1 MKIKS
6 LVKTLS
12 ILSYCLITI
21 NGSIIAIPF
30 ILYLISASIS
40 IFYLEGIN
48 QSVSSLIGIIGL
60 IIIIKNFK
68 EETFKNVFISFL
80 GFLMLLVPLIERLSS
95 ISIELFNYLSFKI
108 PLILFLMFFLIYILI
123 SILDY
128 FKNKKI
134 LNNQQLSHSK

>member
-12 ILSYCLITI
+12 ILSYFLIMI
-21 NGSIIAIPF
+21 NGSIVAIPF

-80 GFLMLLVPLIERLSS
+80 GFLMLLVPLIERLTS

-108 PLILFLMFFLIYILI
+108 PLIVFLVFFLIYILI
-123 SILDY
+123 LILDY

-134 LNNQQLSHSK
+134 LNTQQLSHSK

>member
-12 ILSYCLITI
+12 ILSYCLIMI

-30 ILYLISASIS
+30 IIYLISASIS

-48 QSVSSLIGIIGL
+48 QSVTSLISIVGL
-60 IIIIKNFK
+60 IIIIKHFK
-68 EETFKNVFISFL
+68 EETFKSVFISFL

-108 PLILFLMFFLIYILI
+108 PVILFVVLFFIYMFI
-123 SILDY
+123 SIFDY
-128 FKNKKI
+128 YKNKKI
-134 LNNQQLSHSK
+134 LNSQQLSHSK

>member
-12 ILSYCLITI
+12 ILSYCLIMI

-30 ILYLISASIS
+30 IIYLISASIS
-40 IFYLEGIN
+40 IFYLEEIN

-134 LNNQQLSHSK
+134 LNTQQLSH

>member
-12 ILSYCLITI
+12 ILSYCLIMI

-80 GFLMLLVPLIERLSS
+80 GFLMLLVPLIERL
-95 ISIELFNYLSFKI
+95 
-108 PLILFLMFFLIYILI
+108 
-123 SILDY
+123 
-128 FKNKKI
+128 
-134 LNNQQLSHSK
+134 